1 MSAESQSSAD
11 AQSDSRH
18 PANETVRLIVGI
30 NRVLHSPSI
39 VEGETSSTGKT
50 LTASPDW
57 KNVTHRLDT
66 AALLAGETEF
76 RGPVYYKLY
85 TVERFQRRQ
94 RSNHAPG
101 PQAGA
106 NGVTDAADLP
116 DPTHTPSDTE
126 GRR

>member
-1 MSAESQSSAD
+1 MSAEPQSTTDEPAD
-11 AQSDSRH
+11 ERT
-18 PANETVRLIVGI
+18 PADETMRLIVGI
-30 NRVLHSPSI
+30 TRVMHSPAI

-57 KNVTHRLDT
+57 KDVTHRLDT

-76 RGPVYYKLY
+76 RGSVYYKLY
-85 TVERFQRRQ
+85 TPERFRSAQ

-116 DPTHTPSDTE
+116 TPTHTPTNAE
-126 GRR
+126 GQR